1 MTLGLV
7 CRNDDVIETK
17 LYKVSKKIAS
27 CRYTWEI
34 LRKRRIK

>member
-7 CRNDDVIETK
+7 RRNDVVIETK

-34 LRKRRIK
+34 LSERRIR